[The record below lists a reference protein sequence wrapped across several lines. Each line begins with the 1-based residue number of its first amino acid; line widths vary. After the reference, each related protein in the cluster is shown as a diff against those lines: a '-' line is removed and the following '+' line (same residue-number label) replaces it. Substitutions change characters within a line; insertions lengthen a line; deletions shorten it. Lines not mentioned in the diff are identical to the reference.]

1 MIRRTIYLDK
11 YDWLADI
18 YFDYKCKYSDDL
30 IDKLEDMGISEERL
44 DIAYADLNSCKDNIG
59 LTYSSFIEKK
69 TIVIIGEATNAKEFM
84 KTFTHEIG
92 HLSTHICQYYYIDV
106 YGEEIHYI
114 DQDII
119 EETWDIIKEYL
130 CDCCNTKKK

>member
-1 MIRRTIYLDK
+1 
-11 YDWLADI
+11 
-18 YFDYKCKYSDDL
+18 
-30 IDKLEDMGISEERL
+30 
-44 DIAYADLNSCKDNIG
+44 
-59 LTYSSFIEKK
+59 
-69 TIVIIGEATNAKEFM
+69 M

-119 EETWDIIKEYL
+119 EETWDIIREYL
-130 CDCCNTKKK
+130 CDFCNDKK

>member
-30 IDKLEDMGISEERL
+30 IDKLESMGISEERL
-44 DIAYADLNSCKDNIG
+44 DIAY
-59 LTYSSFIEKK
+59 SSFIEKK
-69 TIVIIGEATNAKEFM
+69 TIIVIGEATSTKEFM

-119 EETWDIIKEYL
+119 EETWDIIREYL
-130 CDCCNTKKK
+130 CDFCNDKK